1 MSSTSSL
8 PDLDLEERS
17 RAESPSDTCAEDMR
31 HEKFDPC
38 QLLERSQSD
47 ASLTKTKSQT
57 SKRMM
62 SYTKT
67 QKTSNSAEQLEKLET
82 TNKVSESSR
91 VYFDLSQIDTMIENE
106 TSSSSSFTHTDSR
119 SKLILGQSLETIPQG
134 EELSLSHSTSHC
146 LYSAS
151 NETESEASELDSEDY
166 EDLSSF
172 YRKYPIVIPSVLSSD
187 SHLSY
192 HYKNNLK
199 LTYQQFGQR
208 LETHIT
214 PLKSASAAEEISHL
228 GKILGI
234 LKEAWSV
241 AVYGRDLAYGLCD
254 VLRLEGVLD
263 LIIKNC
269 GSSNQDLMMA
279 SAALLEQ
286 SLSTKNRERVVKTG
300 LETVIGMTYRE
311 IGNTDMAFINTG
323 ILEGLFKVSEEA
335 STKIVSLGGL
345 DVILHWCRSCTIDI
359 LRHCAKAISNLSLFG
374 GMENQEEMAR
384 RNVPEWLFPL
394 AFNEDNNVRYYACLA
409 IVVLVANKELEAAV
423 IKSGTLELV
432 MPFISSNKPAD
443 FAKSDFSHQQGR
455 DNMWLERLVP
465 ILSSHREEPQ
475 ALAAFH
481 FAMEAGIKAEQGR
494 LGVFY
499 DIDAIEPLKKVASSP
514 NAKASRLAA
523 QALKIIGEV
532 VPHKLTQQVPI
543 WSPSDVSHW
552 VTQIGFKAYAS
563 KFQSCQVDGDLLLL
577 LTEQELDESIG
588 IKCRLARKRFL
599 RELLNLKITADYSSL
614 DRTQMDSWLTRLQPE
629 LSQYTYYMLKQ
640 GMTRDLLGL
649 TTDQE
654 LLNVCHVTNGIHRRL
669 ILEHAE
675 DLYNCQIQLPKYGS
689 IGSLNRQKSVDV
701 TSLMAYP
708 KAVDVFI
715 SYRRS
720 NGSQLASLLKV
731 HLQLRGFTVFIDIE
745 RLRAGKF
752 DENLLMNIKLARHF
766 LLVLTPDALDRCK
779 GDDEQQDWIHK
790 EIVTA
795 LESDCN
801 IIPVLDNFEWPVP
814 EELPTDMQQVVYFNG
829 VRWVHDYQDA
839 CVDKVEKFLS
849 GEITPLQKFPVP
861 VSQGSLKAT
870 SPDKP
875 FRSSGEKSFHSP
887 GEKSFHSPGEKSFHS
902 PGEKS
907 FHSPGEKLFHTP
919 GEKSF
924 HSPGEKSFHSPAEK
938 SFHSPGEKS
947 LPVLREEN
955 LNPDEAEKLLK
966 ITNNNN
972 TSDSIPS
979 LP

>member
-8 PDLDLEERS
+8 PDLEVEERS
-17 RAESPSDTCAEDMR
+17 TTESPTDTSDEHMQ

-62 SYTKT
+62 SFTKT
-67 QKTSNSAEQLEKLET
+67 QKTSNSTEQLEKLEK

-106 TSSSSSFTHTDSR
+106 TASASFAHTDSR
-119 SKLILGQSLETIPQG
+119 SKLFMGQSLETIPQG

-146 LYSAS
+146 VYSAS

-166 EDLSSF
+166 EDLCSF

-214 PLKSASAAEEISHL
+214 PLKSASAGEEILHL
-228 GKILGI
+228 EKILSI
-234 LKEAWSV
+234 IKEAWSV

-269 GSSNQDLMMA
+269 GSANHDLMVA

-286 SLSTKNRERVVKTG
+286 SLSTKNRERVVKSG
-300 LETVIGMTYRE
+300 LETVVGMTYRE
-311 IGNTDMAFINTG
+311 IGNTDMAFISTG

-335 STKIVSLGGL
+335 STKIVNLGGL

-374 GMENQEEMAR
+374 GVENQEEMAR

-514 NAKASRLAA
+514 NAKASRLA
-523 QALKIIGEV
+523 LIHSLI
-532 VPHKLTQQVPI
+532 
-543 WSPSDVSHW
+543 
-552 VTQIGFKAYAS
+552 
-563 KFQSCQVDGDLLLL
+563 
-577 LTEQELDESIG
+577 TE
-588 IKCRLARKRFL
+588 
-599 RELLNLKITADYSSL
+599 LN
-614 DRTQMDSWLTRLQPE
+614 
-629 LSQYTYYMLKQ
+629 
-640 GMTRDLLGL
+640 
-649 TTDQE
+649 
-654 LLNVCHVTNGIHRRL
+654 NVCHISNGIHRRL

-675 DLYNCQIQLPKYGS
+675 DLYSCQIQLPKYGS

-779 GDDEQQDWIHK
+779 GDTEQQDWIHK

-814 EELPTDMQQVVYFNG
+814 EELPADMQQVVYFNG

-849 GEITPLQKFPVP
+849 GEITPLGPK
-861 VSQGSLKAT
+861 LT
-870 SPDKP
+870 SP
-875 FRSSGEKSFHSP
+875 EKSFQSP
-887 GEKSFHSPGEKSFHS
+887 REKSFLNPAEKSFQS
-902 PGEKS
+902 PREKS
-907 FHSPGEKLFHTP
+907 FL
-919 GEKSF
+919 
-924 HSPGEKSFHSPAEK
+924 SPAEK
-938 SFHSPGEKS
+938 SFQSPGEK
-947 LPVLREEN
+947 LQIPKEVKKN
-955 LNPDEAEKLLK
+955 DDEAEKLLQMK
-966 ITNNNN
+966 NNNN
-972 TSDSIPS
+972 MADVIPS
-979 LP
+979 SQDCYN